1 MYIQLL
7 ENSLKRAEKQKGFDT
22 LNSLKK
28 DLDMIEKLKGSSSVK
43 EEKPEKKGKMSK
55 KRLNKQK

>member
-1 MYIQLL
+1 
-7 ENSLKRAEKQKGFDT
+7 
-22 LNSLKK
+22 
-28 DLDMIEKLKGSSSVK
+28 MIEKLKGSSSVK